1 MAVFNG
7 HIAAVQALLAACMNA
22 NCRGMKGLQSLQ
34 IAARDGKW
42 EIFRLLLQASKVMHL
57 PDRWHFWPLKYAVLT
72 QKLDIIKL
80 LCEGG
85 ADIGDVGTDDLTI
98 FMCAIVVGHEAV
110 VKYLPQRKPYLEM
123 RNYRGET
130 ALLVAAKTGQTR
142 MIRLLLNASANM
154 HATDRYRCT
163 ALMAAAKEGREEA
176 MHVLMDAG
184 IALDAVDDTHNT
196 AAMCAVTYGQHSC
209 ASALWKAGASVH
221 IAGDDGVTQLMQ
233 ATMCDVIMVE
243 LACEAGADL
252 DALDPL
258 GRTVVHVAARGE
270 RPTDILRLLISYGA
284 SVTLADTKGN
294 TPIIAGISGGTS
306 REPRWQEGVEAAPGV
321 VKQLLQ
327 AGGDVNIRN
336 NKGRT
341 ALQAAYMEGDER
353 TICVLLAAGHVL
365 QCDHDANPGGVSED
379 DSD

>member
-1 MAVFNG
+1 
-7 HIAAVQALLAACMNA
+7 
-22 NCRGMKGLQSLQ
+22 
-34 IAARDGKW
+34 
-42 EIFRLLLQASKVMHL
+42 
-57 PDRWHFWPLKYAVLT
+57 
-72 QKLDIIKL
+72 
-80 LCEGG
+80 
-85 ADIGDVGTDDLTI
+85 
-98 FMCAIVVGHEAV
+98 
-110 VKYLPQRKPYLEM
+110 
-123 RNYRGET
+123 
-130 ALLVAAKTGQTR
+130 
-142 MIRLLLNASANM
+142 
-154 HATDRYRCT
+154 
-163 ALMAAAKEGREEA
+163 
-176 MHVLMDAG
+176 
-184 IALDAVDDTHNT
+184 
-196 AAMCAVTYGQHSC
+196 MCAVTYGQHSC

-284 SVTLADTKGN
+284 NVTLADMKGN
-294 TPIIAGISGGTS
+294 TPIIAGIRGGTS
-306 REPRWQEGVEAAPGV
+306 RWQEAAAGV

-341 ALQAAYMEGDER
+341 ALQAAYMKGNER

-365 QCDHDANPGGVSED
+365 QCNHDANPGDVSED